1 MPAPVLG
8 AIFAPTV
15 AGGLVLSKKA
25 KAKRAQA
32 AANKWS
38 TQFPLVDDYA
48 SNQAMILKANEQLK
62 VISASKPKGM
72 TKAKWRAEI
81 SELSK
86 WIGVMKGH
94 SKDLQTG
101 LDMAS
106 TNVTTAPTPMEV
118 AQTPLPI
125 PATPQEAMP
134 SESALQAGAIEGA
147 TQVGD
152 NLAAPTKKGT
162 NWLLIGGVVVGAI
175 VLFRLIKK

>member
-1 MPAPVLG
+1 M
-8 AIFAPTV
+8 
-15 AGGLVLSKKA
+15 SK
-25 KAKRAQA
+25 
-32 AANKWS
+32 
-38 TQFPLVDDYA
+38 
-48 SNQAMILKANEQLK
+48 
-62 VISASKPKGM
+62 G
-72 TKAKWRAEI
+72 KWRAEI

-94 SKDLQTG
+94 SKDLKTG

-125 PATPQEAMP
+125 PAPPQETMP
-134 SESALQAGAIEGA
+134 SESALQAGAVAGA
-147 TQVGD
+147 EQAGE

-175 VLFRLIKK
+175 VLFRLITK